1 MSYTSFDQND
11 ELAINTIR
19 VLAAETVAKANSGH
33 PGMSDESYW
42 PPSSVWLA
50 SMVLTLTAF

>member
-1 MSYTSFDQND
+1 MSGSSFDKND

-33 PGMSDESYW
+33 PGKSK
-42 PPSSVWLA
+42 
-50 SMVLTLTAF
+50 

>member
-1 MSYTSFDQND
+1 MSYTSFDKND

-33 PGMSDESYW
+33 PGMSEEPHRL
-42 PPSSVWLA
+42 PPSVRLA
-50 SMVLTLTAF
+50 SMMLTLIVL

>member
-1 MSYTSFDQND
+1 MSYTPFDKND

-33 PGMSDESYW
+33 PGMSSEPY
-42 PPSSVWLA
+42 
-50 SMVLTLTAF
+50 